1 MRNSTAVGI
10 IIFVVLAFGLTG
22 FIFSQIVIEP
32 VFADGISGT
41 EAFAQSGMSQ
51 TTLLSWIMGSISD
64 AIGNTITSIFSW

>member
-32 VFADGISGT
+32 VFSESVSGT
-41 EAFAQSGMSQ
+41 KAFSQSGISQ